1 MTSPDKTPT
10 PAQAARRQLVRGVF
24 AAPTLLTVFSG
35 SALATGSAKRCL
47 VNKTGSPAQTGI
59 PEKLGTPSMEPVSN
73 SEDSFVRIQL
83 HQSGTAPV
91 KYWVSGATLNNLKR
105 GSTTVYLSSTHWHEF
120 DIVNNKVIGSGVS
133 LGTAPTLSNPAKWAA
148 VRFDYTGSVQGVGIS
163 SSQYQSALANTCWNS
178 VAPTL

>member
-35 SALATGSAKRCL
+35 SALATGSAKKCL
-47 VNKTGSPAQTGI
+47 VNQTT
-59 PEKLGTPSMEPVSN
+59 TPRMEPVSN
-73 SEDSFVRIQL
+73 TQGTLVRIQL

-91 KYWVSGATLNNLKR
+91 KYWVSGAALNNLKR
-105 GSTTVYLSSTHWHEF
+105 GSTTVYLSSTHWQEF
-120 DIVNNKVIGSGVS
+120 DINTNKVVGAGMT
-133 LGTAPTLSNPAKWAA
+133 LGTAPTLSNPPKWAA
-148 VRFDYTGSVQGVGIS
+148 VRFNSTGSVKGVGIS
-163 SSQYQSALANTCWNS
+163 LVAVTDESALASTCWNS